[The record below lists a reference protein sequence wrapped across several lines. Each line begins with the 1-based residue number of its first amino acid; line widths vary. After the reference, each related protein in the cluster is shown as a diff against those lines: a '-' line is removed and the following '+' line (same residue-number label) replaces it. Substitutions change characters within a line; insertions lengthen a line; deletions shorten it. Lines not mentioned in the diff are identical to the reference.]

1 MLRQRPD
8 RLPNEGRML
17 TSSLEENLGDPHFRR
32 KPAPSLGRNRER
44 AARQRQKGQS

>member
-17 TSSLEENLGDPHFRR
+17 TSSLEENPGDPHEGRMLTS
-32 KPAPSLGRNRER
+32 SLEENPGDPHT
-44 AARQRQKGQS
+44 